1 MGRIRYCQKTSEI
14 HLLAMDPKNSVTL
27 KTDQNENNKQDLVT
41 KVEIEEK
48 ETHK

>member
-1 MGRIRYCQKTSEI
+1 MREIRYCQKTSEI
-14 HLLAMDPKNSVTL
+14 HSLAMDSKNSLGL
-27 KTDQNENNKQDLVT
+27 KTDMNENKKQDLVT